1 LPGGNLG
8 DQGRPDEEVFRLQDR
23 AGLRGLTPLTTVD
36 IPAIAAEVKAARDAA
51 RQIEPFSK
59 RYPQFDLTDAYDSA
73 ELVHR
78 AQIAE
83 GARPVGRKIGF
94 TNRALWPKY
103 DVWAPI
109 WAYVYDRT
117 VVRLKPG
124 ERASCRLGRFC
135 ELLIEPEVVLHF
147 RSAPPQDGGLEGLLD
162 AIDWVAHGF
171 EIVQS
176 HFPGWKVKAPD
187 TVANCG
193 MHARLFV
200 GPPQPLEGL
209 GDGALAALASFSL
222 DLYRDG
228 RRIDSGK
235 GANAL
240 DSPLAATAHLVAVL
254 AQQRRAPLAAG
265 ELVTTGTITGAHP
278 VRPGE
283 TWRTEIS
290 GIALPGLEI
299 AFSD

>member
-1 LPGGNLG
+1 ML
-8 DQGRPDEEVFRLQDR
+8 
-23 AGLRGLTPLTTVD
+23 D
-36 IPAIAAEVKAARDAA
+36 IPAIAAEVKAARDTA
-51 RQIEPFSK
+51 RQVEPFSQ
-59 RYPQFDLTDAYDSA
+59 RYPEFDPSDAYDVA

-78 AQIAE
+78 ARLAE
-83 GARPVGRKIGF
+83 GARPLGRKIGF
-94 TNRALWPKY
+94 TNRELWPKY

-109 WAYVYDRT
+109 WAYVYDRA

-135 ELLIEPEVVLHF
+135 EPLIEPEVVLHF
-147 RSAPPQDGGLEGLLD
+147 GSAPPQDGSWEGLLD

-193 MHARLFV
+193 MHAQLFV
-200 GPPQPLEGL
+200 GPPQPLEAL

-265 ELVTTGTITGAHP
+265 ELVTTGTITAAHP

-283 TWRTEIS
+283 GWRTEIS
-290 GIALPGLEI
+290 GISLPGLEI
-299 AFSD
+299 TFSD